1 MCIFKKIKNYSS
13 FNIHHSLFT
22 ATSGCTHNPNIVT
35 NINKNNNKIY
45 NRRVLI
51 DKTQITMNKYKNVV
65 NNESEILEY
74 INSTLNQK
82 INKIESGLLF

>member
-1 MCIFKKIKNYSS
+1 
-13 FNIHHSLFT
+13 
-22 ATSGCTHNPNIVT
+22 
-35 NINKNNNKIY
+35 
-45 NRRVLI
+45 
-51 DKTQITMNKYKNVV
+51 MNKYKNVV